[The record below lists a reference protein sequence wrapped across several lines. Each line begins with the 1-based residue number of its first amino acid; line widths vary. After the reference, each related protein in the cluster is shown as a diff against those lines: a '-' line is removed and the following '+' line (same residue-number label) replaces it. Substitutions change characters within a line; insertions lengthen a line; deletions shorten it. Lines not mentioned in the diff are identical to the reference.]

1 MDYKRLNRRNRIH
14 IWILTILT
22 VILLIQYSKET
33 NQFFLFLCLCCSIFM
48 LFYMTYGVS
57 MLHKRQVK
65 KMSKAKGTY
74 YVEIKEGYI
83 FAGNPRKEI
92 DLSKCKVIWI
102 HSDRIHILQVDHDVF
117 ILPVRIM
124 TEIERNLF
132 QDMIKKYCKKQIF
145 VTINDQ

>member
-1 MDYKRLNRRNRIH
+1 
-14 IWILTILT
+14 
-22 VILLIQYSKET
+22 
-33 NQFFLFLCLCCSIFM
+33 
-48 LFYMTYGVS
+48 MTYGVS

-65 KMSKAKGTY
+65 KMSKTKGTY

-145 VTINDQ
+145 VTINEQ